1 MRNRTSATT
10 RVLTGLLVTV
20 GTLTLAAQPGHAAPS
35 EYNYSGTAQTT
46 ITGLGADIAFTP
58 TKATVNADLETG
70 EVSSVAITVPEA
82 RSTFNLFGFLPTNI
96 KVKITQAGDFNGTIK
111 DGAADVTGAVN
122 IQILETGH
130 FGIPIPLPDCKT
142 TKPAQ
147 LHLKSQGTFDPA
159 TGGTLTTVYQ
169 IPEVSWGCLFDTP
182 IINALVGG
190 KDNPLSIKLSR
201 QN

>member
-1 MRNRTSATT
+1 MPNRST
-10 RVLTGLLVTV
+10 VLTGALATTALL
-20 GTLTLAAQPGHAAPS
+20 AMMCQPAHAAPR
-35 EYNYSGTAQTT
+35 EYDYSGTAQTK

-58 TKATVNADLETG
+58 TTAKVDADLETG
-70 EVSSVAITVPEA
+70 EVSAVKISVPEA
-82 RSTFNLFGFLPTNI
+82 RSNFNLFGVLPTNI
-96 KVKITQAGDFNGTIK
+96 KVKITQAGAFTGTLK
-111 DGAADVTGAVN
+111 SGTADITGAVD

-147 LHLKSQGTFDPA
+147 LHLTSQGAFDPA
-159 TGGTLTTVYQ
+159 TGGTLTAKYQ

-190 KDNPLSIKLSR
+190 KDNPLTIKLSA